1 MHMLKKGRITKNNI
15 RKWTKVQICVYK
27 NKDFNQQK
35 RKVNNNKKEKEK
47 KEDDKIVEL
56 CRVKDDL
63 GNRIQKIIKD
73 WWFNF

>member
-35 RKVNNNKKEKEK
+35 RKDNNNNKEKEK
-47 KEDDKIVEL
+47 KRGWQNSRTV
-56 CRVKDDL
+56 
-63 GNRIQKIIKD
+63 
-73 WWFNF
+73 

>member
-1 MHMLKKGRITKNNI
+1 MYIKIKIST
-15 RKWTKVQICVYK
+15 
-27 NKDFNQQK
+27 
-35 RKVNNNKKEKEK
+35 NKKEKDNNNNKEKKK

-73 WWFNF
+73 